1 MLMWHLEL
9 LEDKDLAQEIMETK
23 ESEKLLMLQ
32 QKITVP
38 DDLLQQWFEGLK
50 RILPESNTAKVR
62 IEWAKSKGTDFSL

>member
-1 MLMWHLEL
+1 
-9 LEDKDLAQEIMETK
+9 METK

-62 IEWAKSKGTDFSL
+62 IE